1 MLLLLPFLP
10 AGLAGLTRLRIA
22 RRPFLTDAQLA
33 PLLAANRG
41 SLLRLE
47 LAGCAALTDRALL
60 HLLPLPPL
68 SGRERLQLQPEPE
81 AVQLAGPGQPVQP
94 EQQQEEDERS
104 TQPPLQQQP
113 LAPLQ
118 HLQLVCC
125 DRMAGSSLRQLPR
138 LRSLRLSGCP
148 AITEASLQVGGPAG
162 CCGRLH
168 IVQAWLLLLLATPH

>member
-1 MLLLLPFLP
+1 MKGGGGKLRQRLRTAKRRRLSSEELLLLPDQRTEREQQQQVKPAVLP
-10 AGLAGLTRLRIA
+10 LR
-22 RRPFLTDAQLA
+22 
-33 PLLAANRG
+33 
-41 SLLRLE
+41 
-47 LAGCAALTDRALL
+47 